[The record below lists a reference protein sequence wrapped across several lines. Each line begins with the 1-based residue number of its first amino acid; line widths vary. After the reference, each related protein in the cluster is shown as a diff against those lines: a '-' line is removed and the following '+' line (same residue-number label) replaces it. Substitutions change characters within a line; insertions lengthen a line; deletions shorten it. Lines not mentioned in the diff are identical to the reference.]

1 MKKFLTQKVLELIDM
16 DTNEGQEFVKNLK
29 VWADDE
35 IGLKNPQT
43 IECVDEYLHFRLLN
57 GGIKYDVIPC

>member
-1 MKKFLTQKVLELIDM
+1 MIDM
-16 DTNEGQEFVKNLK
+16 DTGEGQEFVNLFK

-43 IECVDEYLHFRLLN
+43 IECVDEYLHFRQLD
-57 GGIKYDVIPC
+57 GGVRYDIPC